1 MADTIRW
8 TVRNIEQNTI
18 DMIAEVHETS
28 GITYG
33 ELLNEA
39 VLSWYESLP
48 EVNEETYLEE
58 SGEKRL
64 LVDEKL

>member
-1 MADTIRW
+1 MSHAIRW

-18 DMIAEVHETS
+18 DIIAEVHETS

-39 VLSWYESLP
+39 VLSCYESLP
-48 EVNEETYLEE
+48 EVNEEAYLEE
-58 SGEKRL
+58 FGEKRL
-64 LVDEKL
+64 LVNEKL